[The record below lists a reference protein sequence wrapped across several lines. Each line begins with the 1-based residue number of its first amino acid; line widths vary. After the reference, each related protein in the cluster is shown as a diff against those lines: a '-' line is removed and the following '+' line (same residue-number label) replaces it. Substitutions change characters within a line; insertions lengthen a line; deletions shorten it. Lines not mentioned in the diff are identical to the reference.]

1 MKGRADA
8 SEASW
13 VSASE
18 IAAYAYCPESWRLAH
33 GLGLESRHAPRLKQG
48 IKAHEA
54 WQDVARTSSLP
65 LWLGAAL
72 MLLALAGL
80 LLLRLG

>member
-1 MKGRADA
+1 MKGRA
-8 SEASW
+8 EASQAW

-18 IAAYAYCPESWRLAH
+18 IADYAYCPESWRLAH
-33 GLGLESRHAPRLKQG
+33 GLGLESGEAARLQQG
-48 IKAHEA
+48 IQAHAA
-54 WQDVARTSSLP
+54 WQGAARTSSRL

-80 LLLRLG
+80 LLLGVG